1 MFYQELVPKR
11 TNVPKGAAKRNGDL
25 SKGIK
30 ITTNDIKLSLVT
42 QSISNKEKGEKFEGA
57 SRLEEVFLETIA
69 YLNMVTT

>member
-1 MFYQELVPKR
+1 
-11 TNVPKGAAKRNGDL
+11 VPKGAAKRNGDL